1 MANWKTR
8 FDMRDIWGQRNGECG
23 PEEWTDKTVHELAKE
38 VARRIKRKWPQHM
51 IDGHDW
57 DPNLTEIYD
66 WFVSVPSLKEHRDML
81 ARLIANENV
90 SDDEICDLSNNT
102 PMKEFN
108 DAMDLFYDWCDRN
121 LVWVEK

>member
-1 MANWKTR
+1 MANWKVR
-8 FDMRDIWGQRNGECG
+8 FDMRDVWDKRNGECG

-38 VARRIKRKWPQHM
+38 IARRIKRKWPHHM

-57 DPNLTEIYD
+57 DPRLTEIYD
-66 WFVSVPSLKEHRDML
+66 WFESVPTQKEHREML

-108 DAMDLFYDWCDRN
+108 EVMDLFYDWCDSN
-121 LVWVEK
+121 MVWVEK